1 MLDSGNLKRSGAV
14 VALLLLAGFVLP
26 LALLA
31 PSAHAQT
38 VVGTVR
44 VGSDPT
50 GVAYDSA
57 KGETFVANA
66 GEGTVSVISNLVVSS
81 TTSTSAVSSG
91 AASPNVANLLPSELA
106 PYAWIIG
113 IILLF
118 ADGVLF
124 GVAIKKAILSAILIV
139 VAVVLAGFVGL
150 ALPFLSASNIET
162 HILNIMISQARIIG
176 PQVFAL
182 PIFWLLGL
190 AIGLWKG

>member
-1 MLDSGNLKRSGAV
+1 VV
-14 VALLLLAGFVLP
+14 VALLLFAGFVLP

-31 PSAHAQT
+31 PSAHA
-38 VVGTVR
+38 VVATVR
-44 VGSDPT
+44 VGSVST
-50 GVAYDSA
+50 GVAYNSA
-57 KGETFVANA
+57 KGEMLVANA
-66 GEGTVSVISNLVVSS
+66 GEGTVAVVSNLVASS

-91 AASPNVANLLPSELA
+91 ATSSNVANLLPSELA

-113 IILLF
+113 VILLF

-124 GVAIKKAILSAILIV
+124 GVAIKKAIVSAVLIV

-162 HILNIMISQARIIG
+162 HILNIMASQARIIG